1 MKIKE
6 ISREN
11 LGMPCKWDVK
21 KCPYFKNGI
30 DYHGTKLDCSLD
42 YGVRC
47 NCSKY
52 KVIYEIDGEQYQV
65 IENAEFSRSLVGEI
79 DVEISKKDLLEG
91 FKKGETLRYILM
103 WNEVRVEMRK
113 KGIEN
118 FQEHLRMKE
127 NEQCIYCY

>member
-6 ISREN
+6 ISSEN
-11 LGMPCKWDVK
+11 LGIPCKWDIN

-47 NCSKY
+47 NGIKY

-65 IENAEFSRSLVGEI
+65 IENAEFSRSLLGEI
-79 DVEISKKDLLEG
+79 DVEISKKDLIEG
-91 FKKGETLRYILM
+91 FKKGKTLNFILM
-103 WNEVRVEMRK
+103 WNSIR
-113 KGIEN
+113 
-118 FQEHLRMKE
+118 
-127 NEQCIYCY
+127 NEYK